1 MTFLELTAAIVAGN
15 LISMAIVEA
24 YRNYIKEREFKAY
37 FRASRKA
44 KDEWKAKKAAEAEKQ
59 TAEPKAE

>member
-37 FRASRKA
+37 IRASRKA
-44 KDEWKAKKAAEAEKQ
+44 KDEWKAKKKTEAMKKGKEEEN
-59 TAEPKAE
+59 A

>member
-24 YRNYIKEREFKAY
+24 YRNYVKEREFKAY
-37 FRASRKA
+37 CRASRKA
-44 KDEWKAKKAAEAEKQ
+44 QSEWRAKKAAEAEKQ